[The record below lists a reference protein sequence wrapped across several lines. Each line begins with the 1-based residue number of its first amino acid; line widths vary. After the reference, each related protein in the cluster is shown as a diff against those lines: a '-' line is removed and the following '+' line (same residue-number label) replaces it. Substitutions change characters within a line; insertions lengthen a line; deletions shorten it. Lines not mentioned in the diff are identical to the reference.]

1 MTYATTYATSID
13 AAFTS
18 RVFMAIRDA
27 ARDVINE
34 DPGTANHANRVLLA
48 KLVVRDTP
56 GWVETFSSR
65 LAELGST
72 TATSDAD
79 LKTAVASVWDA
90 MLTEAYWS

>member
-34 DPGTANHANRVLLA
+34 DPGTANHANRILLA
-48 KLVVRDTP
+48 KLIVRDTP

-72 TATSDAD
+72 TASSDAA
-79 LKTAVASVWDA
+79 LKTSAASVWDSTA
-90 MLTEAYWS
+90 TESYWS